1 MDDLIS
7 ASLAPPPGVAPRK
20 WTRLTAFLGALPPAA
35 AARLFS
41 ALERAPGEG
50 LPSAALLRSLRIRL
64 VAEGGAFPSRPKSA
78 ARSFFAP
85 FEDFFIAGRRGRKR
99 RARIDRASLGPI
111 WTIIM
116 SDGTLADAAAAARAL
131 DAAYASGDG
140 DIAALEKRLYET
152 AADGL
157 SLLVTHAEDDAAF
170 RADLSARLSGDEK
183 TRAAALHDLAEIA
196 LLLPFVPHLTAAQK
210 AFPRPVSALTEED
223 LFTARKLYA
232 RASEEACGTAG
243 YLLSAIAARMDSPWR
258 AMRLAYFLMRTP
270 DEALAY
276 AKEDASRVIDTLVED
291 VEALARGIEQDAD
304 NDPDTEEGPARLRH
318 FAEFAGGLV
327 AEAARE
333 GDGVTMRRAEAC
345 RDIAAEA
352 LSRYAETALSALR
365 RNQPVRHAGGSSR
378 LKALRPDISR
388 AVDRAAE
395 KAARAGALL
404 LASANE
410 LSERLARPDAAA
422 SIVRAAEEET
432 RRYANDLVSEIRA
445 AEGEERSSARRRME
459 SVLRAAERLL
469 PADDIA
475 LLKQR
480 ANVAAV
486 SA

>member
-41 ALERAPGEG
+41 ALEKAPGEG
-50 LPSAALLRSLRIRL
+50 VPSAAMLKALRIRL
-64 VAEGGAFPSRPKSA
+64 VSEGGAFPSRPKSA

-111 WTIIM
+111 WSIIM
-116 SDGTLADAAAAARAL
+116 SDAALADAAAAARAL
-131 DAAYASGDG
+131 DAAYASGEG
-140 DIAALEKRLYET
+140 DIPALEKRLYET
-152 AADGL
+152 AAEGL
-157 SLLVTHAEDDAAF
+157 ALLVTHAEDDERF
-170 RADLSARLSGDEK
+170 RTGLSARLSGDDK
-183 TRAAALHDLAEIA
+183 SRAAALHDLAEIA
-196 LLLPFVPHLTAAQK
+196 LALPLAGHLAAAQK

-223 LFTARKLYA
+223 LFTARRLYA
-232 RASEEACGTAG
+232 RASEEAGGTAG

-258 AMRLAYFLMRTP
+258 AMRLAYFLMGAA
-270 DEALAY
+270 DDALAY
-276 AKEDASRVIDTLVED
+276 AREDASRVIDALIED
-291 VEALARGIEQDAD
+291 AEALARGIEQDAD
-304 NDPDTEEGPARLRH
+304 NDPDTEEAALRLQH
-318 FAEFAGGLV
+318 FADFAGGLV

-333 GDGVTMRRAEAC
+333 GDSVTMRRAEAC
-345 RDIAAEA
+345 RDIAADA
-352 LSRYAETALSALR
+352 LSRYAETALAALR
-365 RNQPVRHAGGSSR
+365 RHQPVRHAGGSSR
-378 LKALRPDISR
+378 LMALRPDISR

-395 KAARAGALL
+395 KAARAGAMF
-404 LASANE
+404 LASAND

-432 RRYANDLVSEIRA
+432 RQYANDLVSEIRA
-445 AEGEERSSARRRME
+445 AEGEERASARRRTE

-475 LLKQR
+475 LLKER